1 VAIPAAVGQ
10 EAGLAADFGSFYTS
24 TWPALAGYLLSL
36 TGSEHVADELAQE
49 AFVRCYVRFPLL
61 REPRPYVFR
70 IATNLVKAA
79 WREELSR
86 RPETDAGGVAP
97 ELTGNVELLDAVRR
111 LSPPLRDVVLLHY
124 FADLPIDEV
133 ARVLRR
139 PLGTV
144 KRRLHDARKRLA
156 LDLGDPS

>member
-1 VAIPAAVGQ
+1 MAAPVVVG
-10 EAGLAADFGSFYTS
+10 EASLAADFGSFYAA
-24 TWPALAGYLLSL
+24 TWPALAGYCLSL
-36 TGSEHVADELAQE
+36 TGSEHVADEVAQE

-79 WREELSR
+79 WREELNR
-86 RPETDAGGVAP
+86 RPETDAVGVTPPA
-97 ELTGNVELLDAVRR
+97 TGDVELLDAVRR
-111 LSPPLRDVVLLHY
+111 LSAPLRDAVLLHY
-124 FADLPIDEV
+124 YADLPIEEV

-156 LDLGDPS
+156 LDLGDPA